1 MLLICSNGL
10 SKASKKVFK
19 ATPHSLIPFSS
30 ARAARTEH
38 HDPSSATDQGQNL
51 EISQV
56 FKANNGLNIQSCSG
70 GDTATSEEHFFF
82 SISCELKLSHDEDC
96 FLQIMGLT
104 RVVHF

>member
-38 HDPSSATDQGQNL
+38 HDPSSATDQNL
-51 EISQV
+51 QV
-56 FKANNGLNIQSCSG
+56 LR
-70 GDTATSEEHFFF
+70 
-82 SISCELKLSHDEDC
+82 
-96 FLQIMGLT
+96 QIMASTFSLALEEIQLQVKNT
-104 RVVHF
+104 FSSASLVN

>member
-56 FKANNGLNIQSCSG
+56 LR
-70 GDTATSEEHFFF
+70 
-82 SISCELKLSHDEDC
+82 
-96 FLQIMGLT
+96 QIMASTFSLT
-104 RVVHF
+104 LEEIQLQVKNTFSSASLVN